1 MTTPNPRGMPTDT
14 RYLYEPRDLTVPPH
28 WVWSSHNARRLGA
41 QKAAATRAKARAQE
55 NMKLLFG

>member
-14 RYLYEPRDLTVPPH
+14 RYLYEPRDLTVSPH
-28 WVWSSHNARRLGA
+28 WSWSAEQSRKTAA
-41 QKAAATRAKARAQE
+41 EKAAKTRSAKRAQE